1 MPVPELLDVL
11 ISLVYINIVRSLAY
25 KIKHLEETIVVIWDY
40 KYIFFLNCFELGETY
55 YINCLGYQDNQH
67 IN

>member
-1 MPVPELLDVL
+1 MPVPQLLDVL

-40 KYIFFLNCFELGETY
+40 KYTFFKIALNWVKRT
-55 YINCLGYQDNQH
+55 I
-67 IN
+67 